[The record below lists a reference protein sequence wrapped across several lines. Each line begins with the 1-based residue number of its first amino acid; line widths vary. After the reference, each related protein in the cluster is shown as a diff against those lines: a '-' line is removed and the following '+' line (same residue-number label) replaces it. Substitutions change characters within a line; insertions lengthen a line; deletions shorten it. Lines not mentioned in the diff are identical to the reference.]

1 MNIRIEPR
9 LLGGKVSI
17 VSSKSL
23 SHRYVLA
30 AGLAKG
36 QSDIRNVLVSD
47 DLKATRDA
55 LSAFGVRFEQ
65 SMISGGDFILKQDT
79 IDVME
84 SGSTLRF
91 MIPVSMLQSKAVTFT
106 GKGRLDQRPLDVYE
120 DMFNKQGM
128 TFSRPDG
135 AWLPLTVQGPL
146 NAGYFPIP
154 GDISSQFVTG
164 LLFACPL
171 LKKDSVIEL
180 TSPLQSKG
188 YVDLTLDV
196 LKRFGIHILKVD
208 PYIYI
213 KGGQS
218 YQPQNLTVEG
228 DYSQAAFFFVA
239 GTLGQ
244 TVELSDLNPLTK
256 QGDAAIVD
264 ILRKMGADITYQTKE
279 ATYVVKPS
287 QTKGTTID
295 LADVPDLGPILMV
308 LAALSEGK
316 TVFKQVK
323 RLRIKESDRLE
334 AMRCTLE
341 KFGVNVKVFED
352 EAIIEGVPRL
362 RGNQSFDSFGDHRI
376 AMAIA
381 IASQRADG
389 PVTIE
394 NANVVSKSYPD
405 FFEIFQTL
413 GGACHET

>member
-9 LLGGKVSI
+9 PLGGKVRI
-17 VSSKSL
+17 ISSKSL

-30 AGLAKG
+30 AGLAQG

-47 DLKATRDA
+47 DLKATKNA
-55 LSAFGVRFEQ
+55 LSALGVRFEDTL
-65 SMISGGDFILKQDT
+65 INGGDFILRQDT

-91 MIPVSMLQSKAVTFT
+91 MIPVSMLQPRAVTFT
-106 GKGRLDQRPLDVYE
+106 GRGRLDQRPLDVYE
-120 DMFNKQGM
+120 TLFNKQGM
-128 TFSRPDG
+128 TFSRPAD

-146 NAGYFPIP
+146 KAGYFPVP

-164 LLFACPL
+164 LMFACPL

-188 YVDLTLDV
+188 YVDLTMDV

-208 PYIYI
+208 PFIYI

-218 YQPQNLTVEG
+218 YQPQSLTVEG
-228 DYSQAAFFFVA
+228 DFSQAAFFFVA
-239 GTLGQ
+239 GTVGQ
-244 TVELSDLNPLTK
+244 TIELSALNPLTK

-279 ATYVVKPS
+279 ATYLVKPS

-316 TVFKQVK
+316 TVFKHIK
-323 RLRIKESDRLE
+323 RLRIKESDRME
-334 AMRCTLE
+334 AMRRTLTS
-341 KFGVNVKVFED
+341 FGVNIKVLED
-352 EAIIEGVPRL
+352 EAVIEGVTRL

-381 IASQRADG
+381 IASQHADG

-394 NANVVSKSYPD
+394 NAGVVSKSFPD
-405 FFEIFQTL
+405 FFDIFQTL
-413 GGACHET
+413 GGVCHET